1 MDQEDGDQD
10 GVEDGVEV
18 GVEVGWTLTIPY
30 PAPLTLTAP
39 LNWPAP
45 SRRWMTSLVSV
56 MTPGAG
62 GKSGTVD
69 PGPSAELSIITL
81 SVSI

>member
-18 GVEVGWTLTIPY
+18 GVEHGMTLTIPY
-30 PAPLTLTAP
+30 PAPQTLTAP

-56 MTPGAG
+56 MIPGAG
-62 GKSGTVD
+62 GRSGTVD
-69 PGPSAELSIITL
+69 LGPSAELSTIIL
-81 SVSI
+81 SVSM